1 MTHDYE
7 MEEKYKMEN
16 ENKKL
21 PGRGKKPKKSKRTKK
36 AQFNGESSSRK
47 NLVLVGGAITAVI
60 VLAAIIFFTLS
71 TLFSTESYYVLNE
84 NVRAKQ
90 EITPEMVVARE
101 TAAGTAPVNAID
113 MEYIQRGGVYSRYP
127 LYAGDVISIS
137 NAGPLSGQS
146 LGIPD
151 DWAVTS
157 FTINST
163 DAVGGTLGKGDY
175 IDIMGINEDG
185 AQYIFNNLLILE
197 TKFVNEEID
206 VNAEGQTIVGE
217 MIHYTV
223 GLPVEDLAY
232 FQSAMY
238 NYQDGESSGLIKII
252 KAPYE
257 VQYADRDVSNL
268 DQPFKYESST
278 GNIDLIEG
286 TDPTFTDVERDET
299 GRPVSGVI
307 QVDEES
313 VEEEA
318 QEELQE
324 VEETE
329 ETEESEEE

>member
-1 MTHDYE
+1 MKK
-7 MEEKYKMEN
+7 EKNVKEKEKDTRN
-16 ENKKL
+16 L
-21 PGRGKKPKKSKRTKK
+21 PERGKKPKKTKK
-36 AQFNGESSSRK
+36 VKKAKFNGESSSRK
-47 NLVLVGGAITAVI
+47 NLVLVAGAITAVI
-60 VLAAIIFFTLS
+60 ALSAVIFLTLS
-71 TLFSTESYYVLNE
+71 SLFSTESYYVLNE

-90 EITPEMVVARE
+90 EITPQMVVSRE

-113 MEYIQRGGVYSRYP
+113 MEIIQRGGVYSRYP
-127 LYAGDVISIS
+127 LYAGDVVSFS
-137 NAGPLSGQS
+137 NAGSLSGQS

-163 DAVGGTLGKGDY
+163 DAVGGILGKGDY

-206 VNAEGQTIVGE
+206 INAQGQTVIGE
-217 MIHYTV
+217 TIHYTV
-223 GLPVEDLAY
+223 GLPVEEIGY

-238 NYQDGESSGLIKII
+238 NYSQGEDAGLIKII

-257 VQYADRDVSNL
+257 VKYADRDVSSL
-268 DQPFKYESST
+268 DSPFKYDSST

-299 GRPVSGVI
+299 GRPISGVI
-307 QVDEES
+307 EIDGQN
-313 VEEEA
+313 VEDQA

-324 VEETE
+324 LEDEDLI
-329 ETEESEEE
+329 EEELNEEE

>member
-1 MTHDYE
+1 MVK
-7 MEEKYKMEN
+7 EKIDKEK

-36 AQFNGESSSRK
+36 AKFNGESSSRK
-47 NLVLVGGAITAVI
+47 NLVLVGGAITSVIALSAVI
-60 VLAAIIFFTLS
+60 FLTLS
-71 TLFSTESYYVLNE
+71 SLFSTESYYVLNE

-113 MEYIQRGGVYSRYP
+113 MEIIQRGGVYSRYP

-137 NAGPLSGQS
+137 NAGALSGQS

-175 IDIMGINEDG
+175 IDIMGVNEDG

-197 TKFVNEEID
+197 AKFVNEEID
-206 VNAEGQTIVGE
+206 VNAEGQTIIGE
-217 MIHYTV
+217 TIHYTI
-223 GLPVEDLAY
+223 GLPVEDLGY

-238 NYQDGESSGLIKII
+238 NYSQGEDSGLIKII

-257 VQYADRDVSNL
+257 VNYADRNVSNL
-268 DQPFKYESST
+268 DEPFKYDSST

-299 GRPVSGVI
+299 GRPISGVI
-307 QVDEES
+307 EVDGET

-318 QEELQE
+318 QEELEE

-329 ETEESEEE
+329 EEE